1 MRSDTLIQPGEENS
15 TLGSF
20 LNLLWT
26 NMENDE
32 MKLFL
37 KLLLNY
43 LLNTFKEVR
52 VAIFIFFIVV
62 FIIYFYLFCF

>member
-1 MRSDTLIQPGEENS
+1 MKSDSLIQPGEEDS

-20 LNLLWT
+20 LTLLWT

-43 LLNTFKEVR
+43 LLNTFKEVCFS
-52 VAIFIFFIVV
+52 IFSLIRTKCLLL
-62 FIIYFYLFCF
+62 YF

>member
-1 MRSDTLIQPGEENS
+1 MKSDSLIQPGEEDS

-20 LNLLWT
+20 LTLLWT

-43 LLNTFKEVR
+43 LLNTFKEV
-52 VAIFIFFIVV
+52 
-62 FIIYFYLFCF
+62 CFPISN